1 MINLVVVTFWWCI
14 DLILWWWGIDWE
26 NIYIYLGME
35 IFGYMFWVMEI
46 DELNFY
52 VAEP

>member
-1 MINLVVVTFWWCI
+1 MRIFLFIYFFFWVWKF
-14 DLILWWWGIDWE
+14 
-26 NIYIYLGME
+26 
-35 IFGYMFWVMEI
+35 FGNMFWVMEI